1 MSQTLNEPL
10 IINDNDRYSR
20 LRLIGW
26 WEQEKIANAKVMVV
40 GAGALGNEVIKNLAL
55 LGLGQIYLID
65 FDTIQDSNLTRSVL
79 FRGHHRGMSK
89 ATVAAAAAEE
99 MNPDCNVT
107 AIDGDVLTEIGLGM
121 VREVDLVICCV
132 DNREARLWINRMC
145 WKVNTPWIDGG
156 IQEIN
161 GVAKVFRPPAGA
173 CYECAMTENDYRLIS
188 LRYSCPLLKQEDIQ
202 QGKVPTAPTIAS
214 IVGGLQ
220 VQEALKLIH
229 DLPVADGQ
237 AMVFNGAANNFY
249 KTNFVRRDDCLSHET
264 YESIIDLPLSAKTT
278 TVTQLLTATKQHVAE
293 HFPEFVFD
301 ESKFQLQLDR
311 DFLRALACRT
321 CEIEKTIDLP
331 RCQVSAS
338 TGVCQQC
345 QQPMQAETVFQIG
358 SDSEL
363 SSRTLSELGVPM
375 FDVVKITDG
384 ASEFYVQ
391 LSQDRGVM

>member
-40 GAGALGNEVIKNLAL
+40 GAGALGNEVLKNLAL
-55 LGLGQIYLID
+55 LGLGQVYLID

-79 FRGHHRGMSK
+79 FRGHHRGMPK
-89 ATVAAAAAEE
+89 AKVAAAAAME

-214 IVGGLQ
+214 IIGGLQ

-229 DLPVADGQ
+229 DLPVVDGQ

-249 KTNFVRRDDCLSHET
+249 KTNFVRRPDCLSHET
-264 YESIIDLPLSAKTT
+264 YESIIELPLSAKST
-278 TVTQLLTATKQHVAE
+278 TVAELISSTKQYVAE
-293 HFPEFVFD
+293 QHPEFIFD

-311 DFLRALACRT
+311 DFLRTLSCRS
-321 CEIEKTIDLP
+321 CDVEKNIDLP
-331 RCQVSAS
+331 RCQVTAAS
-338 TGVCQQC
+338 GLCQKC
-345 QQPMQAETVFQIG
+345 QQPMQAENVFQIG
-358 SDSEL
+358 GDSEL
-363 SSRTLSELGVPM
+363 KSRTLSELGVPM
-375 FDVVKITDG
+375 FDVVKLTDG
-384 ASEFYVQ
+384 EVEFYVQ